1 MKLRRCGFIAEDVYL
16 AYRLLDKETD
26 AFGGVCIEICKRR
39 LIALILGCLEPEL
52 MKLAVEIGLRLSQE
66 LNPIAV
72 YYWFVQAAPVV
83 SPLVNNPQLKS
94 VAPFVIIF
102 FATPSVS
109 IFSQFFQM
117 KFAETCQHDGFWC
130 GALENF
136 DVCQFV
142 DGLICNRCRRS
153 RFVKACFGFESRR
166 IQGMCGCL
174 ACDTT
179 WFAAWCF
186 SPTFYP
192 AISPTLKVPR
202 LPTKLR
208 KRRVRGND
216 HR

>member
-102 FATPSVS
+102 FATPSVI
-109 IFSQFFQM
+109 IFRNSSRCNSP
-117 KFAETCQHDGFWC
+117 KPANTTGS
-130 GALENF
+130 GAA
-136 DVCQFV
+136 
-142 DGLICNRCRRS
+142 RWRS
-153 RFVKACFGFESRR
+153 STSAS
-166 IQGMCGCL
+166 
-174 ACDTT
+174 
-179 WFAAWCF
+179 
-186 SPTFYP
+186 SPT
-192 AISPTLKVPR
+192 A
-202 LPTKLR
+202 
-208 KRRVRGND
+208 
-216 HR
+216 